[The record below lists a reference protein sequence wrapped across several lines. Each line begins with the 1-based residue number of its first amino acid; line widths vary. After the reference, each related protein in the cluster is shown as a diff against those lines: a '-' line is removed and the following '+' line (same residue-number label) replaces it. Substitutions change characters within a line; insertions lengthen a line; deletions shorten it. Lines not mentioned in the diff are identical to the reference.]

1 MISGDTPSPR
11 SLTEHEQELWR
22 AITRTVA
29 PLKPRRLPSRQESTV
44 APERKK
50 KTVASTPG
58 HPTPVRVVKAPKGPP
73 PLLPIDR
80 RTRQRLARGTETIAA
95 RIDLH
100 GRTQGEAHEALLRFL
115 HRAQRNGDR
124 IVLVITG
131 KGGGSVGE
139 FGGSRGVLKR
149 HVPLWLGL
157 PEFRIYVSGFDPAQP
172 EHGGEGA
179 LYVRLRRQ
187 R

>member
-1 MISGDTPSPR
+1 MISGDTPSSR

-29 PLKPRRLPSRQESTV
+29 PLKLTRLPARPKATG
-44 APERKK
+44 AERKK
-50 KTVASTPG
+50 TVTSTRD
-58 HPTPVRVVKAPKGPP
+58 HATPIRVVRAPKGPP
-73 PLLPIDR
+73 PLGPIDR
-80 RTRQRLARGTETIAA
+80 RTRQRLARGTETIDA

-115 HRAQRNGDR
+115 HRAQGHGAR
-124 IVLVITG
+124 IALVITG
-131 KGGGSVGE
+131 KGGIRES
-139 FGGSRGVLKR
+139 GGNRGVLKR

-157 PEFRIYVSGFDPAQP
+157 PEFRIYVSGFEPAHP

-179 LYVRLRRQ
+179 LYVRLRRA